1 MTFKIPPLRDLDGH
15 CAILLNKI
23 SKTGK
28 GAICAA
34 VGDPTLPPSMN
45 TVWVPDSLNIGENM
59 CLVTLE
65 NPSTSG
71 YNVQARSFVYELITR
86 DEKKLALEW
95 VINQS
100 LKFSPK
106 NTRYGSGTKK
116 ALFGSQFVQLAF
128 TDFDTYVKDD
138 EVPESREEIVL
149 DTEL

>member
-1 MTFKIPPLRDLDGH
+1 MPYKNPPFIDFEGH
-15 CAILLNKI
+15 CAIVLNKI
-23 SKTGK
+23 AKTAK
-28 GAICAA
+28 GVFCAA
-34 VGDPTLPPSMN
+34 VGDPLLPPSIN

-65 NPSTSG
+65 NPSNSG
-71 YNVQARSFVYELITR
+71 YSAQARSFVYELIKR

-100 LKFSPK
+100 LKLSSK
-106 NTRYGSGTKK
+106 NTRYGSRNNK

-128 TDFDTYVKDD
+128 TDLDTYVKDD
-138 EVPESREEIVL
+138 EVLESNEEMVL

>member
-1 MTFKIPPLRDLDGH
+1 MTFKIPPLRDVDGH
-15 CAILLNKI
+15 CAIVLNKI
-23 SKTGK
+23 SKTAK
-28 GAICAA
+28 GVICAA
-34 VGDPTLPPSMN
+34 VGDPLLPPSMN

-65 NPSTSG
+65 NPSNSG
-71 YNVQARSFVYELITR
+71 YSAQARSFVYELITR

-100 LKFSPK
+100 LKLSAK
-106 NTRYGSGTKK
+106 NNRYGSRNNK

-128 TDFDTYVKDD
+128 TDLDTYVKDD
-138 EVPESREEIVL
+138 EVLESNEEMVL

>member
-1 MTFKIPPLRDLDGH
+1 MTFKIPPLRDVDGH
-15 CAILLNKI
+15 CAIVLNKI
-23 SKTGK
+23 SKTAK
-28 GAICAA
+28 GVICAA
-34 VGDPTLPPSMN
+34 VGDPLLPPSMN

-65 NPSTSG
+65 NPSNSG
-71 YNVQARSFVYELITR
+71 YSAQARSFVYELITR

-100 LKFSPK
+100 LKLSSK
-106 NTRYGSGTKK
+106 NNRYGSRNNK

-128 TDFDTYVKDD
+128 TDLDTYVKDD
-138 EVPESREEIVL
+138 EVLESNEEMVF

>member
-1 MTFKIPPLRDLDGH
+1 MPYKNPPFIDFEGH
-15 CAILLNKI
+15 CAIVLNKI
-23 SKTGK
+23 SKTAK
-28 GAICAA
+28 GVICAA
-34 VGDPTLPPSMN
+34 VGDPLLPPSMN

-65 NPSTSG
+65 NPSNSG
-71 YNVQARSFVYELITR
+71 YSAQARSFVYELITR

-100 LKFSPK
+100 LKLSSK
-106 NTRYGSGTKK
+106 NNRYGSRNNK

-128 TDFDTYVKDD
+128 TDLDTYVKDD
-138 EVPESREEIVL
+138 EVLESNEEMVL

>member
-1 MTFKIPPLRDLDGH
+1 MFSKIPPLRDVDGH

-59 CLVTLE
+59 CLVTLK
-65 NPSTSG
+65 NPSNSG
-71 YNVQARSFVYELITR
+71 YNAEARSFVYDLITR

-100 LKFSPK
+100 LKLSSK
-106 NTRYGSGTKK
+106 NNRYGSRNNK

-128 TDFDTYVKDD
+128 KDLNTHANGEKVL
-138 EVPESREEIVL
+138 EV
-149 DTEL
+149 

>member
-1 MTFKIPPLRDLDGH
+1 MFSKIPPLRDVDGH
-15 CAILLNKI
+15 CAIVLNKI
-23 SKTGK
+23 SKTAK
-28 GAICAA
+28 GVICAA
-34 VGDPTLPPSMN
+34 VGDPLLPPSMN

-65 NPSTSG
+65 NPSNSG
-71 YNVQARSFVYELITR
+71 YSAQARSFVYELITR

-100 LKFSPK
+100 LKLSAK
-106 NTRYGSGTKK
+106 NNRYGSRNNK

-128 TDFDTYVKDD
+128 TDLDTYVKDD
-138 EVPESREEIVL
+138 EVLESNEEMVL